1 MMEITQQNQIQEV
14 FNPRKFIIWLIIIS
28 SLMAFAGLC
37 SAFIVMR
44 YDVNNPWI
52 GLELPSLFKMS
63 TLVVLVS
70 SVSIQM
76 GYSLAKKKEMR
87 NAKILI
93 ALTFVLGMVF
103 AYFQFK
109 SFGQLVAMGKYAMG
123 SESTA
128 SSSFVY
134 IFATVHLVHL
144 IATMFVLI
152 LLLIKSFQE
161 RTYERHLITFHNSVV
176 FWHFLGVLWVCL
188 YLFLYIYI

>member
-1 MMEITQQNQIQEV
+1 MEITQQNPVQEV

-44 YDVNNPWI
+44 YDVNNPWAS
-52 GLELPSLFKMS
+52 LELPSLFKVS
-63 TLVVLVS
+63 TLVVLAS
-70 SVSIQM
+70 SVSIQL
-76 GYSLAKKKEMR
+76 GYSMAKKKNMS
-87 NAKILI
+87 NAKLMV
-93 ALTFVLGMVF
+93 ALTFVLGILF
-103 AYFQFK
+103 TYFQMK

-123 SESTA
+123 SESTS

-134 IFATVHLVHL
+134 IFATVHLLHL
-144 IATMFVLI
+144 LVTMFVLI

-161 RTYERHLITFHNSVV
+161 TKYERHLITFHNSVV

>member
-1 MMEITQQNQIQEV
+1 MEITQQNPVQEV

-44 YDVNNPWI
+44 YDVNNPWAS
-52 GLELPSLFKMS
+52 LELPSLFKVS

-70 SVSIQM
+70 SVSIQL
-76 GYSLAKKKEMR
+76 GYSMAKKKNMS
-87 NAKILI
+87 NAKLMV
-93 ALTFVLGMVF
+93 ALTFVLGILF
-103 AYFQFK
+103 TYFQMK

-123 SESTA
+123 SESTS

-134 IFATVHLVHL
+134 IFATVHLLHL
-144 IATMFVLI
+144 LVTMFVLI

-161 RTYERHLITFHNSVV
+161 TKYERHLITFHNSVV

>member
-1 MMEITQQNQIQEV
+1 MMEITQQNPVQEV

-44 YDVNNPWI
+44 YDVNNPWAS
-52 GLELPSLFKMS
+52 LELPSLFKVS
-63 TLVVLVS
+63 TLVVLAS
-70 SVSIQM
+70 SVSIQL
-76 GYSLAKKKEMR
+76 GYSMAKKKNMS
-87 NAKILI
+87 NAKLMV
-93 ALTFVLGMVF
+93 ALTFVLGILF
-103 AYFQFK
+103 TYFQMK

-123 SESTA
+123 SESTS

-134 IFATVHLVHL
+134 IFATVHLLHL
-144 IATMFVLI
+144 LVTMFVLI

-161 RTYERHLITFHNSVV
+161 TKYERHLITFHNSVV